1 MAQNSKTQAKNQAR
15 SAKIQVKS
23 QDPFIHYHAPFIV
36 AFHVKRHK
44 LDNHNHSR
52 SDNNI
57 IRKKN
62 MSSEGPY
69 SRYGGGGGGGS
80 AGYGGAPG
88 GGYGGAA
95 PGYGGQ
101 GYGGGG
107 APGYGGGQYS
117 APAPGGYG
125 QQPGYSQAVGANE
138 NFGHHE
144 VCIAICYICV
154 LEDFLILDSLESFSL
169 YSLTNIF
176 ILLSLRV

>member
-1 MAQNSKTQAKNQAR
+1 
-15 SAKIQVKS
+15 
-23 QDPFIHYHAPFIV
+23 
-36 AFHVKRHK
+36 
-44 LDNHNHSR
+44 
-52 SDNNI
+52 
-57 IRKKN
+57 

-69 SRYGGGGGGGS
+69 SRYSGGGGGS
-80 AGYGGAPG
+80 AGYGAPGGGG

-138 NFGHHE
+138 NFGYQE
-144 VCIAICYICV
+144 VRIVICYICAERYCRV
-154 LEDFLILDSLESFSL
+154 IFLSTL
-169 YSLTNIF
+169 F
-176 ILLSLRV
+176 IISSCLG